1 MKRKPTLL
9 DVATMAGVS
18 TATVSNVLNGTKNV
32 GSEVK
37 RKIHE
42 AVEALNY
49 IPNNVAK
56 SLRVKESKLVGLML
70 SDISNPF
77 FAQVV
82 RGLEDSL
89 AAKGYTVILCDTDV
103 DVEKEKT
110 YLRVLLSRRIDGLV
124 VSLAGDEHE
133 YDHFK
138 ALDLPVVFFNRT
150 PDSDIF
156 NRVKTQNFDG
166 AYLAAS
172 HLIDHGYRRIGIV
185 AGPQHISV
193 GRERLHGF
201 RRALEDR
208 GQEFDP
214 ELVGIGQF
222 SVEGGY
228 SAMEALMGLTR
239 KPDAVFTCNNVL
251 TLGAFRF
258 LRDAGCRIPQD
269 IAFLGY
275 DDPDWTTI
283 VDPPLSVIRQH
294 GFEMGQKTGEL
305 VLDCIQKK
313 ETKLAREIS
322 LCSELVIR
330 KSCGCLGAAAV
341 AE

>member
-110 YLRVLLSRRIDGLV
+110 YLRVLLSRD
-124 VSLAGDEHE
+124 
-133 YDHFK
+133 
-138 ALDLPVVFFNRT
+138 
-150 PDSDIF
+150 
-156 NRVKTQNFDG
+156 
-166 AYLAAS
+166 
-172 HLIDHGYRRIGIV
+172 
-185 AGPQHISV
+185 
-193 GRERLHGF
+193 
-201 RRALEDR
+201 
-208 GQEFDP
+208 
-214 ELVGIGQF
+214 
-222 SVEGGY
+222 
-228 SAMEALMGLTR
+228 
-239 KPDAVFTCNNVL
+239 
-251 TLGAFRF
+251 
-258 LRDAGCRIPQD
+258 
-269 IAFLGY
+269 
-275 DDPDWTTI
+275 
-283 VDPPLSVIRQH
+283 
-294 GFEMGQKTGEL
+294 
-305 VLDCIQKK
+305 
-313 ETKLAREIS
+313 
-322 LCSELVIR
+322 R
-330 KSCGCLGAAAV
+330 KSV
-341 AE
+341 V